1 VAEREW
7 KPGDVAVRTNV
18 HDRSR
23 GRSLVVSGED
33 CPNRQADTHPK
44 RPHWHHQGGGWDYLP
59 GEDAADYEESTYW
72 PLVVIDP
79 EDTEQIERLDAIYQR
94 VLDTSPRFHGLAQVM
109 ATALREFANP
119 TTPRPDEPT
128 GKFAEV
134 QNAEGMVYYRSPAG
148 TWLRQSD
155 NLERPWDH
163 IDAVK
168 VLSEGIR

>member
-7 KPGDVAVRTNV
+7 KPGDVAMVDSWRGNGQLAFRCERVKDEPTWCV
-18 HDRSR
+18 HDGHDTR
-23 GRSLVVSGED
+23 GLHDHEVTL
-33 CPNRQADTHPK
+33 A
-44 RPHWHHQGGGWDYLP
+44 RPAL
-59 GEDAADYEESTYW
+59 
-72 PLVVIDP
+72 VIDIQ
-79 EDTEQIERLDAIYQR
+79 DTEQIERLDAIYQR